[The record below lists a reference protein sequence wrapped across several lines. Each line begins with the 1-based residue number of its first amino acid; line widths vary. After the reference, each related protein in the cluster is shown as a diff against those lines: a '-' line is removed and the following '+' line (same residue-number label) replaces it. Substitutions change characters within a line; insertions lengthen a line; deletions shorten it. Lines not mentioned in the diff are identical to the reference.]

1 VPNDERVEGSGVV
14 IVVVFVI
21 LFWLLR
27 ALFSAADQSK

>member
-1 VPNDERVEGSGVV
+1 MKNEEDDHSGLV

-21 LFWLLR
+21 LVWVLR